1 MASEYVLEYG
11 DYGDYSTNLGFIEEK
26 IENILDKIVNC
37 NYIPKEH
44 ENTGTETRN
53 QTMNKVVDRKSVC
66 GIEHADLKEAVEYA
80 KAGFQND
87 WKILNSLNHLVLKA
101 HL

>member
-66 GIEHADLKEAVEYA
+66 GIEHADLKEAMKYVQ
-80 KAGFQND
+80 AGFQNAS
-87 WKILNSLNHLVLKA
+87 KISNSLKFKP
-101 HL
+101 